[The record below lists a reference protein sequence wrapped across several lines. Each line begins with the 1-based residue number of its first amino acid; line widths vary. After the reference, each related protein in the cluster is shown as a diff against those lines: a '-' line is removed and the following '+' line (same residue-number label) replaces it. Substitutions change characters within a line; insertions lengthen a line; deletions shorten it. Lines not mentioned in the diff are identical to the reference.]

1 VCNFVANKNRFEG
14 VEGPAT
20 FVLGHTQLHEGVREI
35 FEVIVDGVAYA
46 SERCGLV
53 DGLKSA
59 IPSDGFDLLAGHLS
73 VSVRWLTVRR
83 ILSLTEIQSSLKSSG
98 AENNFCGRK
107 WQRGKMF
114 GTRHILDVG
123 VNALKDCRSSNFVLA
138 AFWE

>member
-1 VCNFVANKNRFEG
+1 MRPSNTARGLRRSCQPSIRQSSFTTLADESAGFLN
-14 VEGPAT
+14 GPEKPDI
-20 FVLGHTQLHEGVREI
+20 Q
-35 FEVIVDGVAYA
+35 
-46 SERCGLV
+46 RCTPL
-53 DGLKSA
+53 D
-59 IPSDGFDLLAGHLS
+59 FDLLLGHLS
-73 VSVRWLTVRR
+73 VSVRRLTVRR